1 MIIETT
7 NDLDVL
13 LKSKRFVSDKNPEIQ
28 LIIYDRESDNS
39 ILLIDKHINF
49 ATLEDIEKVEMA
61 ICELKYLVL

>member
-7 NDLDVL
+7 NDLDIL
-13 LKSKRFVSDKNPEIQ
+13 LKSKRFISDNNPNIQ

-39 ILLIDKHINF
+39 ILLIEKNISF
-49 ATLEDIEKVEMA
+49 ATLEDVEKIEMA